1 MADLHRWL
9 LLPERRTWK
18 RRCLERILY
27 SEAIFSNG
35 LQRTYHETYLETLVL
50 VKTKR
55 EEHLKN
61 IHNKETSDFDPSYS
75 DYIVQPAMNNPR
87 SRQIVLVTQVLST
100 KSQEGQEKRT
110 NARNRQAGVR
120 QYYSPVHSIVDAR
133 S

>member
-9 LLPERRTWK
+9 LLPERRTSK
-18 RRCLERILY
+18 RRCLEKILY

-55 EEHLKN
+55 EDHLKN

-87 SRQIVLVTQVLST
+87 SRQIVLVTRYS
-100 KSQEGQEKRT
+100 RT
-110 NARNRQAGVR
+110 EENEWRNRQAGVR
-120 QYYSPVHSIVDAR
+120 QYYSPVDSIVDAR